1 MANYKYEIV
10 TPEGKARSGTLEAS
24 NEETA
29 QMLLRSEGNLIV
41 SLSVASALEKDIDIH
56 IGKVVKPR
64 ELSIFCRQFQSVL
77 NAGVTVIEALE
88 MLGEQTENKQFKAAI
103 EGVRDS
109 VQRGQTLADAMAAYP
124 KIFPAI
130 MIHMIAAGEASGGL
144 DVAFDRMGTF
154 FEKEAH
160 LKGMIV
166 KSMIYPIIL
175 IIVIIAV
182 VIILMVKIVP
192 TFTDTFD
199 EVGAELPGITL
210 AVMGISDALIHNWYW
225 MLGGLVIAAIVLR
238 EFKKTE
244 WGAVF
249 FGKLGL
255 KMPLF
260 GNLTI
265 KSAAA
270 QFARTLSTLTASG
283 IKLVDALT
291 IVEKIMSNEM
301 VKRTLRE
308 AEKQVMEGISLS
320 IPLAESGVFP
330 PMVHHMVKIG
340 EETGNM
346 EEMLDKIAEY
356 YDEEVEMATQALL
369 AALEPLIIILM
380 ALVVV
385 PIILAVMM
393 PMYSLYDAIG

>member
-1 MANYKYEIV
+1 MSSYKYEIV
-10 TPEGKARSGTLEAS
+10 TPQGKAKSGTLEAP

-41 SLSVASALEKDIDIH
+41 SISSAGALDKDIDIH
-56 IGKVVKPR
+56 IGKAVKPR
-64 ELSIFCRQFQSVL
+64 ELSVFCRQFQSVL
-77 NAGVTVIEALE
+77 NAGVTVMEALE
-88 MLGEQTENKQFKAAI
+88 MLGEQTENKQFKKAI

-109 VQRGQTLADAMAAYP
+109 VQKGQTLADSMAAYP
-124 KIFPAI
+124 KVFPQI

-144 DVAFDRMGTF
+144 DVAFDRMGSF
-154 FEKEAH
+154 FEKDAH

-175 IIVIIAV
+175 ILVIIVV
-182 VIILMVKIVP
+182 VIIMMVKIVP

-199 EVGAELPGITL
+199 EVGASLPGITV
-210 AVMGISDALIHNWYW
+210 AVIAVSNALINNWYW
-225 MLGGLVIAAIVLR
+225 MLGGIIIAVVVLQQ
-238 EFKKTE
+238 FKKTE

-255 KMPLF
+255 KLPLF

-283 IKLVDALT
+283 IKLVDALA
-291 IVEKIMSNEM
+291 IVEKVVANEI

-308 AEKQVMEGISLS
+308 AQKQVMEGISLS

-346 EEMLDKIAEY
+346 EDMLDKIAEY
-356 YDEEVEMATQALL
+356 YDEEVEMATQSLL
-369 AALEPLIIILM
+369 AALEPLIIVLM
-380 ALVVV
+380 AVVVV

-393 PMYSLYDAIG
+393 PMFSLYDAIG